1 MACVWESFSISCI
14 GSFYPGPS
22 GRAWRGFSKK
32 ATDRA
37 SRDSQPSSFW
47 SMIPACAE
55 MCMTRSTSWWYLIR
69 HSCNKSHVQEIKT
82 SVGPPTGAEHL
93 QCIDVDVDFTAQNL
107 CKFGCCR
114 ERCNW
119 QSKKGMSW
127 WIDLCGC
134 PFLPSF
140 PADVFRFGI
149 VLTLILPL
157 RLKALNV
164 CAEFMKSFAQLDRKI
179 WQKHVECRR
188 PRCC

>member
-127 WIDLCGC
+127 WIVIYVTALFCRRFQQKCFDLGLYWLWFCLSDSKRWM
-134 PFLPSF
+134 FALNLWKALPS
-140 PADVFRFGI
+140 
-149 VLTLILPL
+149 LIA
-157 RLKALNV
+157 RYG
-164 CAEFMKSFAQLDRKI
+164 KST
-179 WQKHVECRR
+179 
-188 PRCC
+188 